1 MTTETEIPQGED
13 TETPEAEAQQPA
25 PMSEQDRRRLETA
38 TRIQERIEADRAAD
52 DKSARQIFGE
62 EAPDDDAEP
71 VAEAPATDAPATD
84 APDAPVKLKVDG
96 QEFDVPRADVLKA
109 GGGNLESGIRIMQ
122 MEAAAQRR
130 LDHSKAIAAQAQAY
144 AQQVLA
150 ASQAVQQQKPQAQPA
165 QPDDAAILEAIR
177 FGDPAE
183 ATRALQVLEERAAQR
198 ATSRAQA
205 SMTPEQVQFFVQ
217 DRIDYQKSMEVLQR
231 DYSDIVSDPNLNVLA
246 GSIFQ
251 QKRAAGD
258 QRSRVE
264 VLSEVASEI
273 RKWRG
278 EPVKP
283 SPEKLERKKTIQVV
297 KPANVRSASEPEE
310 KPKTT
315 EQIIAEMRAQRVRG
329 GRS

>member
-1 MTTETEIPQGED
+1 MTTDSDTDLLPQD
-13 TETPEAEAQQPA
+13 DADATPSAPETPA
-25 PMSEQDRRRLETA
+25 MSEQDRRRLEVA
-38 TRIQERIEADRAAD
+38 ERIQARIEATRAEDNAAAEKIYAAAEGGD
-52 DKSARQIFGE
+52 PDE
-62 EAPDDDAEP
+62 PDDADEP
-71 VAEAPATDAPATD
+71 EAPAAAAPE
-84 APDAPVKLKVDG
+84 PEAPVKLKVDG
-96 QEFDVPRADVLKA
+96 QEFEVPRADVLRA
-109 GGGNLESGIRIMQ
+109 GGGNLEAGIRIMQ
-122 MEAAAQRR
+122 METAAQRR

-150 ASQAVQQQKPQAQPA
+150 ASQAMQQPQAQPA
-165 QPDDAAILEAIR
+165 TPDDAALIEAIR

-183 ATRALQVLEERAAQR
+183 ATRAFQVLEERAAQR
-198 ATSRAQA
+198 ATSRMQP
-205 SMTPEQVQFFVQ
+205 SMTPEQVQFLVQ

-231 DYSDIVSDPNLNVLA
+231 DYSDIVSDPHLNVLA

-264 VLSEVASEI
+264 VLAEVASEI

-297 KPANVRSASEPEE
+297 KPANVRSTSEPEE
-310 KPKTT
+310 KPKST
-315 EQIIAEMRAQRVRG
+315 EQIIAEMRAQRMG

>member
-1 MTTETEIPQGED
+1 MTTDSDTDLLPQDDADETRPA
-13 TETPEAEAQQPA
+13 PEAPA
-25 PMSEQDRRRLETA
+25 MSEQDRRRLEVA
-38 TRIQERIEADRAAD
+38 ARIQARIEAARGEDNAEAEKIYAAAEGREPD
-52 DKSARQIFGE
+52 
-62 EAPDDDAEP
+62 EADET
-71 VAEAPATDAPATD
+71 EAPAASAPE
-84 APDAPVKLKVDG
+84 PDAPVKLKVDG
-96 QEFDVPRADVLKA
+96 QEFEVPRADVLRA
-109 GGGNLESGIRIMQ
+109 GGGNLEAGVRIMQ
-122 MEAAAQRR
+122 METAAQRR

-150 ASQAVQQQKPQAQPA
+150 AAQAAQQQKPQAQTA
-165 QPDDAAILEAIR
+165 APDDSALIEAIR

-183 ATRALQVLEERAAQR
+183 ATRAFQVLEERAAQR
-198 ATSRAQA
+198 ATSRVQP
-205 SMTPEQVQFFVQ
+205 SMTPEQVQFLVQ
-217 DRIDYQKSMEVLQR
+217 DRLDYQKSMEVLQR
-231 DYSDIVSDPNLNVLA
+231 DYSDIVGDPNLNVLA

-264 VLSEVASEI
+264 VLAEVASEI

-297 KPANVRSASEPEE
+297 KPANVRSTSEPEE

-315 EQIIAEMRAQRVRG
+315 EQIIAEMRAQRMG